1 MPDTSSWMDQL
12 LAAMSGWQASD
23 LFVTEGKVPAVRV
36 QGSLRP
42 VKRTATRKDELR
54 AWIDAAFTKAQVAR
68 LDDEGDLDAGYTLDD
83 GRRFRINLSRQRGG
97 TAVVARAAGRRASR
111 PRSEDRGPRPRG
123 R

>member
-1 MPDTSSWMDQL
+1 
-12 LAAMSGWQASD
+12 MSGGQASD

-36 QGSLRP
+36 QGSVRP

-97 TAVVARAAGRRASR
+97 TAVVARAVPFADIEVEDTRHRPPAAERAQR
-111 PRSEDRGPRPRG
+111 AR
-123 R
+123 